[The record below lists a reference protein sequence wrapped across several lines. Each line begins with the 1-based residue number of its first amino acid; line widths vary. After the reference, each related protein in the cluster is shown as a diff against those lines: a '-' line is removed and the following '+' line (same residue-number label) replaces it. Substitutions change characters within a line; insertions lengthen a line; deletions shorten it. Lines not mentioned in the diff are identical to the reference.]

1 MNSGR
6 ISQRDFF
13 SSVGLVL
20 LSTVC
25 LAVAASLWKYLTT
38 LSSLGMVVFV
48 RFFAPFVL
56 LGVWALVRRVRVR
69 VESFWPHLLR
79 AVVVLGGQYCLLY
92 VLSKTNLLLATLL
105 YSTSGLFAPILMF
118 LFLRVRASKKA
129 IVSIVISFVGVAVA
143 LGVGPNLIAPISL
156 IGLLSGL
163 LTAAG
168 QIIQH
173 RTTKSENILVINLVL
188 FGLCSLFAFLL
199 LLVTGGE
206 HLEVFDHFSVGV
218 VGIIAAFALLTIAN
232 QTLKN
237 AAFRLVK
244 KATTLAPFLY
254 ATIIFSGVIDW
265 LWYDIVPQLHTV
277 IGVALIIAGGAIM
290 STRRP

>member
-25 LAVAASLWKYLTT
+25 LAVAASLWKYFTT
-38 LSSLGMVVFV
+38 VSSLGVVVFV
-48 RFFAPFVL
+48 RFFAPLVL
-56 LGVWALVRRVRVR
+56 LGVWALVRRLRLQVDSV
-69 VESFWPHLLR
+69 WPHLLR
-79 AVVVLGGQYCLLY
+79 AVVVLGGQYCLLF
-92 VLSKTNLLLATLL
+92 VLSRTNLLLATLL

-118 LFLRVRASKKA
+118 LFLRVRASTKA

-143 LGVGPNLIAPISL
+143 LGVGGNLIAPISL

-173 RTTKSENILVINLVL
+173 RMTKSENIVVINLVL
-188 FGLCSLFAFLL
+188 FGLCSLFAFFL
-199 LLVTGGE
+199 LLVMGE
-206 HLEVFDHFSVGV
+206 GHLSVFDHFSVGV
-218 VGIIAAFALLTIAN
+218 VGVVVAFAVLTIAN

-237 AAFRLVK
+237 AAFRYVK

-254 ATIIFSGVIDW
+254 ATIIFSGLIDW
-265 LWYDIVPQLHTV
+265 LWYDIVPQLHTI
-277 IGVALIIAGGAIM
+277 IGVALIIAGGVIM
-290 STRRP
+290 SVRKV